1 MPDTCV
7 DANDR
12 LPVFSLLMLIALIV
26 ICTVHVALGAV
37 LGLMLVAM
45 IMVLHLVEIVLLG
58 LWLGISLQIGPS
70 LVSID

>member
-7 DANDR
+7 DADDW

-26 ICTVHVALGAV
+26 ICCVYMALGAI
-37 LGLMLVAM
+37 LGLVLVAM

-58 LWLGISLQIGPS
+58 LWLGISL
-70 LVSID
+70 